1 MTRTWIILALV
12 AMLAVAGAGI
22 YFVAPSLL
30 RTADHQPPL
39 NTVIVS
45 DSLATSGQPS
55 GAQLGRLHAKGYTA
69 VINLAPPGSYGA
81 LRDEPQLVA
90 AAGMQYLGIPV
101 NFDKPDP
108 RDFDRF
114 RSALGR
120 LRGQRVWVHCQMN
133 MRASV
138 FVFLYR
144 VIDEGAA
151 IDRAIEAVH
160 AVWVPNAAWTGL
172 IRTVLAHHRVS
183 FDPDLLR

>member
-1 MTRTWIILALV
+1 MTRSRIIPVLA

-22 YFVAPSLL
+22 YFVLPFLL

-45 DSLATSGQPS
+45 DALATSGQPS
-55 GAQLGRLHAKGYTA
+55 GAQLGRLHAQGYTT

-90 AAGMQYLGIPV
+90 AAGMQYLSIPV
-101 NFDKPDP
+101 DFDKPDP
-108 RDFDRF
+108 RDFERF
-114 RSALGR
+114 RTALGR

-144 VIDEGAA
+144 VIDEGVA
-151 IDRAIEAVH
+151 IDRAIEMVH
-160 AVWVPNAAWTGL
+160 AVWVLNTAWDGL
-172 IRTVLAHHRVS
+172 IVTVLARHRVNLN
-183 FDPDLLR
+183 PALLR